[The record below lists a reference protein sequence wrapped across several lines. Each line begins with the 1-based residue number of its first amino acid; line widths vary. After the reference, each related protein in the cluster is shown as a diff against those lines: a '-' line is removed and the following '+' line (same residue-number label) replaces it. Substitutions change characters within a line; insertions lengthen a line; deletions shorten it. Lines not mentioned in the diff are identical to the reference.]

1 MLNGVG
7 ASKGIAIGEIFV
19 YKKKQISFEQA
30 SKITDIEEKNRL
42 KDALIIFTSDTTR
55 LAENIAEN
63 VGKEE
68 AAILEGHILMAT
80 DPEIINAIEQNIQ
93 SDKVTAEY
101 AVENVFDMFKNLFE
115 SMDDELMSQRAS
127 DLGDIKNRLL
137 EILTG
142 TVSFSLQ
149 DLKTECILVT
159 KDLTPSDTA
168 QMNKAMVLGIITEVG
183 GISSH
188 TAIIS
193 RAMELPAVLGVE
205 NATSI
210 FKDKD
215 FVIIDGSKGEIIT
228 NPTENEIKNAVKI
241 QKDIEEEKRILSV
254 YKDKET
260 LTKDGVKVEL
270 FANIGGLSDLDSVLN
285 NGAEGIG
292 LFRTEFLYM
301 DSPRLPSEEEQFQVY
316 KKVAVALNGKPVI
329 IRTLDVGGDKDIPY
343 LQLEKE
349 DNPFLGYRAIRICLE
364 NDNIFRPQIKALL
377 RASAFGDIKIM
388 FPMISSV
395 DEIRKAKA
403 FVETVKKELDEEN
416 ISYNKNIEL
425 GIMIEIPA
433 ASIISD
439 LLATECDFFSIGT
452 NDLTQY
458 TMAVDRGNKKVAYLY
473 STYNPALLRSI
484 TNIIK
489 NAKNAGIMVGMCGEA
504 ASDPLM
510 IPFLLAAGLD
520 EFSMTASS
528 VLSSRKLI
536 STYSSSELATK
547 LEEILKIKTEPE
559 ARKYLESLI

>member
-19 YKKKQISFEQA
+19 YKKKQMSFEHI
-30 SKITDIEEKNRL
+30 SKLTDLEEKNRL
-42 KDALIIFTSDTTR
+42 KDALKVFTEDTTK

-68 AAILEGHILMAT
+68 AGILEGHILMAT
-80 DPEIINAIEQNIQ
+80 DPEIINSIEQNIE
-93 SDKVTAEY
+93 SDKVTTEY
-101 AVENVFDMFKNLFE
+101 GVETVFDMFKNIFE

-142 TVSFSLQ
+142 TISFSLA

-168 QMNKAMVLGIITEVG
+168 QMNKDMVLGIITEVG

-205 NATSI
+205 NATSL

-228 NPTENEIKNAVKI
+228 NPNEDELSNAVKI
-241 QKDIEEEKRILSV
+241 KKELEEQKRILLV

-301 DSPRLPSEEEQFQVY
+301 DSPKLPTEEEQFEVY

-343 LQLEKE
+343 LELEKE
-349 DNPFLGYRAIRICLE
+349 DNPFLGYRAIRICL
-364 NDNIFRPQIKALL
+364 DNSDIFKPQIRALL

-388 FPMISSV
+388 FPMISCV

-403 FVETVKKELDEEN
+403 FVEVVKKELDEEN
-416 ISYNKNIEL
+416 IAYNKNIEL

-433 ASIISD
+433 ASLISD
-439 LLATECDFFSIGT
+439 LLADECDFFSIGT

-484 TNIIK
+484 ANIIK
-489 NAKNAGIMVGMCGEA
+489 NGKKAGIMVGMCGEA

-520 EFSMTASS
+520 EFSMTAAS
-528 VLSSRKLI
+528 VLSSRRLM
-536 STYSSSELATK
+536 STYSSAELATK
-547 LEEILKIKTEPE
+547 LDEILKIKTEPE
-559 ARKYLESLI
+559 ASKYLKSLV